1 MDWTGQTV
9 RFQGV
14 HLQTV
19 VIKISKKIWVS
30 LTTST
35 KKTPLNVKS
44 CYKYMKFIKTL
55 IMKCQIISTPPQKKK
70 PHTVIYDTVF
80 VQNVSK
86 SFRLGTV
93 YVHKDY
99 GDY

>member
-1 MDWTGQTV
+1 M
-9 RFQGV
+9 
-14 HLQTV
+14 LQ
-19 VIKISKKIWVS
+19 IYEIYQNFNNEMSNNFNPPP
-30 LTTST
+30 
-35 KKTPLNVKS
+35 TP
-44 CYKYMKFIKTL
+44 
-55 IMKCQIISTPPQKKK
+55 QPQK

>member
-1 MDWTGQTV
+1 M
-9 RFQGV
+9 
-14 HLQTV
+14 LQ
-19 VIKISKKIWVS
+19 IYEIYQNFNNEMSNNFKKPPP
-30 LTTST
+30 
-35 KKTPLNVKS
+35 KKKH
-44 CYKYMKFIKTL
+44 
-55 IMKCQIISTPPQKKK
+55 KKK

-86 SFRLGTV
+86 SFWLGTV